1 MLSLWD
7 ATYIVCDVET
17 TGSDPRSDR
26 IIEIACVVVR
36 SGEISQ
42 RIHTLINPHRF
53 IPPFIT
59 QLTGISNADV
69 ASAPEEWDVMP
80 IIARLFSQPDVV
92 FVAHQEQFDWRFI
105 SEAFRRCG
113 IGASQVP
120 RLCTLRLARRL
131 LPSTYKKNLGAL
143 AEYFGVRL
151 TERHRAMGDAAATA
165 EILLHLLEY
174 AESRGLNT
182 LEAVLRF
189 QHQPLPSEK
198 LPLHLLKAV
207 EPFLEAL
214 PARPGIYLMRDE
226 RRELLYVGKA
236 KSLADRVRSYFQPS
250 AMLPAHIERMVR
262 QVRFIEWEE
271 TPTELSALLLEYQRI
286 RQWQPPFNIMHRRGR
301 QYPLLRL
308 TDDEFPRIE
317 LVTYHNG
324 RGEYF
329 GPFPHRSIAEELI
342 SVIDESFRLRRCS
355 GTLEPSV
362 QQRPCFY
369 YHLRRCGAPCA
380 GLQSAEEY
388 AQEVQQVRQL
398 LTGNVQALIETLE
411 QQMNDAAEQLA
422 FEQAAR
428 LHRRIRQLRQIAHW
442 MPNGSVS
449 LTHFNVGLIVPT
461 VYEAATAELFLILR
475 GKLVAQRVVGRRSSL
490 QWLIPILE
498 GMEASYDELS
508 SIDVGLVR
516 IIHSWMYRN
525 PDQYSAVIVEPA
537 QSPSAVVEALERML
551 VEGGCNGSVDSQQRS
566 YVPIEEA

>member
-7 ATYIVCDVET
+7 ATYVVCDVET
-17 TGSDPRSDR
+17 TGSDPRNDR

-36 SGEISQ
+36 SGEISE
-42 RIHTLINPHRF
+42 RVHTLINPHRF

-59 QLTGISNADV
+59 QLTGITNADV
-69 ASAPEEWDVMP
+69 ASAPAECDVMP
-80 IIARLFSQPDVV
+80 FIAKLFCRPEVV

-113 IGASQVP
+113 LEISQVP

-131 LPSTYKKNLGAL
+131 LPNTCKKNLGAL

-151 TERHRAMGDAAATA
+151 SERHRANGDAVATA
-165 EILLHLLEY
+165 EILLHLLEH
-174 AESRGLNT
+174 ADSRGLET
-182 LEAVLRF
+182 LEALLRF
-189 QHQPLPSEK
+189 QYQPLPSGK
-198 LPLHLLKAV
+198 LPIYLLKTV

-236 KSLADRVRSYFQPS
+236 KSLAERVRCYFQPS
-250 AMLPAHIERMVR
+250 TMLPAHIERMVR

-286 RQWQPPFNIMHRRGR
+286 RQWQPPFNIMYRRNR

-317 LVTYHNG
+317 LVTTYDG

-329 GPFPHRSIAEELI
+329 GPFPHRSMAEELI
-342 SVIDESFRLRRCS
+342 SVIEESFQLRRCS
-355 GTLEPSV
+355 GTLEPSAR
-362 QQRPCFY
+362 QRPCFY
-369 YHLRRCGAPCA
+369 YHLRRCGGPCA
-380 GLQSAEEY
+380 HLQSAEEY
-388 AQEVQQVRQL
+388 AKEVQQVHRL
-398 LTGNVQALIETLE
+398 LAGNVHALITTLE
-411 QQMNDAAEQLA
+411 QQMNEAAERLE

-428 LHRRIRQLRQIAHW
+428 LHRRIRQLQRIAYW

-461 VYEAATAELFLILR
+461 AYEAATAELFIIIR

-490 QWLIPILE
+490 EWLVPMIE
-498 GMEASYDELS
+498 HAVASHDELS
-508 SIDVGLVR
+508 PMDVAKLR
-516 IIHSWMYRN
+516 IIHSWMYSN
-525 PDQYSAVIVEPA
+525 PDQYSAVII
-537 QSPSAVVEALERML
+537 EASKSSLAAIEVIQRAL
-551 VEGGCNGSVDSQQRS
+551 VGEGCNGSVDSQQRI
-566 YVPIEEA
+566 YVPIEEV